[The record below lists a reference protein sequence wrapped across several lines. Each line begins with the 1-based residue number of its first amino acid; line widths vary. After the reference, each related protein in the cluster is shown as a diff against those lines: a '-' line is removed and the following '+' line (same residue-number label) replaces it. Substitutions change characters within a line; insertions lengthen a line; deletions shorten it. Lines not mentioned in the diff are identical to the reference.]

1 MSINDEE
8 YARLIEEEPADE
20 LNNGVIKQ
28 PLTLTLNKIKKFNIA
43 NIVISSILLIIII
56 LMTIEYNI
64 ILTNFNGFQGMESF
78 INKTTIL
85 VNNISPLTEHINK
98 TEVDLYLGKVKFLID
113 TACETMHCP

>member
-8 YARLIEEEPADE
+8 YARLIEEEQADE
-20 LNNGVIKQ
+20 LNNDIIKQ
-28 PLTLTLNKIKKFNIA
+28 TPTLNKIKKFNIA

-64 ILTNFNGFQGMESF
+64 ILTNFNGFRGMESF
-78 INKTTIL
+78 INKTTVL